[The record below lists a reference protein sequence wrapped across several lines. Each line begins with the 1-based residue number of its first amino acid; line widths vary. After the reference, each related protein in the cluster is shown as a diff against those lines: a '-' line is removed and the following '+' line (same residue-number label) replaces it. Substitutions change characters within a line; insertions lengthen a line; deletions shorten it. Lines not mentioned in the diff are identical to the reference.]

1 MLSEF
6 GKYSLTKLDEWTS
19 VLHLASKW
27 GFESICSLALRE
39 VLPLASPVDK
49 IVLGRKY
56 GFVDCLTPAF
66 VAVCARAEPLSLAE
80 AEKMSN
86 ADVTRIFQ
94 ARERARSSSA
104 SVDSAKAQEA
114 VACIFGEG
122 DETVV
127 ASNADVDASS
137 FPSALRDLKL
147 QTETLSYEDQLSEN
161 LPAVSPVRIEEVD
174 DGLMDAF
181 SAWSRVCARLDELGF
196 DTSPKDPLYVGSKK
210 AVTLASNYA
219 QYRTDYERILA
230 YVGSPQFRETS
241 LRHFLSMMLRR
252 CSYSKR
258 PRLYVQFW
266 KELRD
271 RMDTNSNCNNG
282 VLITGPLRTAH
293 FDRVLGEQCLEFVSH
308 ECALANTHSNPF
320 ISRQPPARL
329 VSNLATAGLLN
340 DKILRA
346 CFIHISPPPK
356 QLGLTESHLMH
367 LLALLQNSG
376 KGLDSACCRDL
387 MDNIFAK
394 LRGYSS
400 EWKFASLHQ
409 EIVVSAFSTKVT

>member
-1 MLSEF
+1 
-6 GKYSLTKLDEWTS
+6 
-19 VLHLASKW
+19 LAS
-27 GFESICSLALRE
+27 A
-39 VLPLASPVDK
+39 VDK
-49 IVLGRKY
+49 IILGRKY
-56 GFVDCLTPAF
+56 GFDGWLTPAF
-66 VAVCARAEPLSLAE
+66 IAVCARAEPLSMAE

-94 ARERARSSSA
+94 ARERARSSNA
-104 SVDSAKAQEA
+104 TSVDSATAQEA

-122 DETVV
+122 DEPVV
-127 ASNADVDASS
+127 ASNADVDDSS
-137 FPSALRDLKL
+137 SPSAPSDLNPK
-147 QTETLSYEDQLSEN
+147 TETISYCEDQPSEN
-161 LPAVSPVRIEEVD
+161 PSAGSSVRVEEVD
-174 DGLMDAF
+174 DGLIEAL
-181 SAWSRVCARLDELGF
+181 SAWSRVCSRLDELGF
-196 DTSPKDPLYVGSKK
+196 DTSPRDPLYVGSKK

-219 QYRTDYERILA
+219 QYRTDYERLLA
-230 YVGSPQFRETS
+230 HVASPQFRETS
-241 LRHFLSMMLRR
+241 LRHFLSMTLRR

-271 RMDTNSNCNNG
+271 RINTNPNHNHTNG
-282 VLITGPLRTAH
+282 VLITGPLRTAD
-293 FDRVLGEQCLEFVSH
+293 FDRVLEEQCLEFVGH
-308 ECALANTHSNPF
+308 ECTLANTHSNPF

-340 DKILRA
+340 GKTLRA
-346 CFIHISPPPK
+346 CFVHIAPPPK
-356 QLGLTESHLMH
+356 HSGLTESHLMH
-367 LLALLQNSG
+367 LLALLESNG

-409 EIVVSAFSTKVT
+409 EILVCFLYSGVVLALISCSI